1 MHGECGPLR
10 VWSLPPARAGRAF
23 PSQNGFQV
31 KSYGTGSQVKLPG
44 PSADRPN
51 VYPFGTPYDV
61 IYEDLKAQDAR
72 LYGPRTGAATRPG
85 APAD

>member
-1 MHGECGPLR
+1 MPL
-10 VWSLPPARAGRAF
+10 AGDGF
-23 PSQNGFQV
+23 HSQSGFQV

-61 IYEDLKAQDAR
+61 IFEDLKAQDAR
-72 LYGPRTGAATRPG
+72 LYSPRTVAATRHG
-85 APAD
+85 APAC